1 MRLTLLAQ
9 AKAQYQWH
17 KHVPLIRFIGPR
29 KNVWKTQKQQ
39 QQQQQQSAVAGG
51 SGSASASAKGA
62 GEAINFWELPARYR
76 PLPVSE
82 AEIEAIESGG
92 ASTY

>member
-1 MRLTLLAQ
+1 MRLTLLAR

-17 KHVPLIRFIGPR
+17 KHVPRIRFVGPR
-29 KNVWKTQKQQ
+29 KNVWKTQ
-39 QQQQQQSAVAGG
+39 QQSSQQIPTTTVAGKA
-51 SGSASASAKGA
+51 SGTA
-62 GEAINFWELPARYR
+62 EAINFWELPARYR
-76 PLPVSE
+76 PLPMTE

>member
-29 KNVWKTQKQQ
+29 KNVWKTQKQEE
-39 QQQQQQSAVAGG
+39 QQSAVAGG
-51 SGSASASAKGA
+51 SGSASAKGA